1 MLCIF
6 YHDLKKEKKEIGLKT
21 KLPSRWDLG
30 IWGFLFVFQ
39 IFWHGC
45 SACGI
50 LVPQPGI
57 KSEPLALEATSL
69 NHWTT
74 REAPG
79 RGFERGSS
87 CSSDSTPTVAACPS
101 QPGWLATYV
110 LQHSIPSLSQW
121 QLSQFSV
128 FQSDFSSCVTPLR
141 SLHPKIMHVASS
153 AES

>member
-1 MLCIF
+1 MYILPWF
-6 YHDLKKEKKEIGLKT
+6 KKKEKKEIDLKS
-21 KLPSRWDLG
+21 KLPSRWNVG
-30 IWGFLFVFQ
+30 ILGFLFVFL

-57 KSEPLALEATSL
+57 KSEPLALEEASL
-69 NHWTT
+69 HHWTT

-79 RGFERGSS
+79 WDFERGSS
-87 CSSDSTPTVAACPS
+87 CSSDSTPAVAASPS
-101 QPGWLATYV
+101 QPGWLETYV
-110 LQHSIPSLSQW
+110 LQQWIPASSQW
-121 QLSQFSV
+121 QLSQLSV
-128 FQSDFSSCVTPLR
+128 FQSDFSWCVTPLR